1 MTPSAYAKGP
11 QECCKKFLSNF
22 CRQQGSTSGSCAALC
37 VNPLKRMESLTA
49 YSSGNRTWVYFSYP
63 VLHFIFA
70 FQVLLG
76 SKVTS
81 LCEQRRRDMGET
93 EMTEDEGWTIKIK
106 CKLRRIKADAPLGS
120 RRSLI
125 CVKTVSTS
133 DCVVYA
139 YLTLNPRGILDKTGY
154 FVEAFNQKHKSC
166 H

>member
-1 MTPSAYAKGP
+1 M
-11 QECCKKFLSNF
+11 
-22 CRQQGSTSGSCAALC
+22 
-37 VNPLKRMESLTA
+37 
-49 YSSGNRTWVYFSYP
+49 
-63 VLHFIFA
+63 
-70 FQVLLG
+70 LLE

-93 EMTEDEGWTIKIK
+93 EMAGDEQGNWTIKIK